1 MTLTASPT
9 LIASHRGGSLEAPEN
24 SPTSF
29 RHTAGLGVEQVEFD
43 IHPTADGHIVVIHD
57 ATLDRTTDGSGP
69 VAARTLAELRR
80 LAIRGTA
87 ADRIMTLPEVIEV
100 FRPTGIAL
108 RMEVKSDVEHQPYP
122 GLLAQALRLIDAAGM
137 RGRTV
142 VTSFLAPI
150 VAEAV
155 QAPGLLGRIWLV
167 APVVMDDAGLE
178 GVIAAAEAHA
188 IGHVGIR
195 ASRLDERVRDRLRDA
210 GLGVG
215 AWAVNDEASVRRM
228 LDLGVEVFTT
238 DIPTRALALRD
249 HRNKS

>member
-1 MTLTASPT
+1 MT

-29 RHTAGLGVEQVEFD
+29 RHTAGLAVEQVEFD
-43 IHPTADGHIVVIHD
+43 IHPTADGHIVVVHD
-57 ATLDRTTDGSGP
+57 ATLDRTTDGTGP

-80 LAIRGTA
+80 LTIAGTA

-108 RMEVKSDVEHQPYP
+108 RMEVKSDPAHQPYP
-122 GLLAQALRLIDAAGM
+122 GLLANALRLLDAAGM

-167 APVVMDDAGLE
+167 APGVMDDIGLE
-178 GVIAAAEAHA
+178 GVVAAAEAHA

-195 ASRLDERVRDRLRDA
+195 ASRLDARVLAHLRTA

-215 AWAVNDEASVRRM
+215 AWAVNDPDAVRRM
-228 LDLGVEVFTT
+228 LDLDVEVFTT
-238 DIPTRALALRD
+238 DIPAQALAIRAP
-249 HRNKS
+249 R

>member
-1 MTLTASPT
+1 LT

-43 IHPTADGHIVVIHD
+43 IHPTSDGHIVVIHD
-57 ATLDRTTDGSGP
+57 ATLERTTDGVGS

-80 LAIRGTA
+80 LVIKGTQT
-87 ADRIMTLPEVIEV
+87 DRIMTLPEVIEL
-100 FRPTGIAL
+100 FRPTGIGL

-122 GLLAQALRLIDAAGM
+122 GLLGQALRLLDAAGM

-142 VTSFLAPI
+142 LTSFLAPI
-150 VAEAV
+150 VGEAV
-155 QAPGLLGRIWLV
+155 QAPGLAGRIWLV
-167 APVVMDDAGLE
+167 APVVMDDCGLE
-178 GVIAAAEAHA
+178 GVVAAAEAHA

-195 ASRLDERVRDRLRDA
+195 ANRLDGRVLAHLRSA

-215 AWAVNDEASVRRM
+215 AWAVNDADSVRKV
-228 LDLGVEVFTT
+228 LALGVEVFTT
-238 DIPTRALALRD
+238 DIPTTALALRAG
-249 HRNKS
+249 

>member
-1 MTLTASPT
+1 VT

-29 RHTAGLGVEQVEFD
+29 RHTAGLAVEQVEFD
-43 IHPTADGHIVVIHD
+43 IHPTADGQIVVIHD
-57 ATLDRTTDGSGP
+57 ATLERTTNGAGP
-69 VAARTLAELRR
+69 VAARTLAELRN
-80 LAIRGTA
+80 LTIAGTA
-87 ADRIMTLPEVIEV
+87 ADRIMTLPEVVEV
-100 FRPTGIAL
+100 FRSTGIAL
-108 RMEVKSDVEHQPYP
+108 RMEVKSDVGHQSYS
-122 GLLAQALRLIDAAGM
+122 GLLDHALRLLDAAGM

-150 VAEAV
+150 VGEAM

-167 APVVMDDAGLE
+167 APVMMDDAGLE
-178 GVIAAAEAHA
+178 GVVAVAEAHG

-195 ASRLDERVRDRLRDA
+195 ANRLDGRVLAHLRAA

-215 AWAVNDEASVRRM
+215 AWAVNDADAVRRM

-238 DIPTRALALRD
+238 DIPTTALALRAE
-249 HRNKS
+249 RNKPLS

>member
-1 MTLTASPT
+1 VT

-29 RHTAGLGVEQVEFD
+29 RHTAGLAVEQVEFD

-57 ATLDRTTDGSGP
+57 ATLERTTDGQGP
-69 VAARTLAELRR
+69 VAARTLAELRK
-80 LAIRGTA
+80 LTIAGTA
-87 ADRIMTLPEVIEV
+87 SDRIMTLPEVIEL

-108 RMEVKSDVEHQPYP
+108 RMEVKSDVDHQPYP
-122 GLLAQALRLIDAAGM
+122 GLLAQALKLLDAAGM
-137 RGRTV
+137 RGRCV

-150 VAEAV
+150 VGEAV

-167 APVVMDDAGLE
+167 APVIMDDCGLE
-178 GVIAAAEAHA
+178 GVVAAAEAHA

-195 ASRLDERVRDRLRDA
+195 APLLDGRVLAHLRAA

-215 AWAVNDEASVRRM
+215 AWAVNDADSVRRM
-228 LDLGVEVFTT
+228 LELGVEVFTT
-238 DIPTRALALRD
+238 DIPTTALALRGA
-249 HRNKS
+249 

>member
-1 MTLTASPT
+1 MT

-57 ATLDRTTDGSGP
+57 ATLERTTDGHGK
-69 VAARTLAELRR
+69 VAALTLAQLRR
-80 LAIRGTA
+80 LVIKGTA

-108 RMEVKSDVEHQPYP
+108 RMEVKSDADHRPYP
-122 GLLAQALRLIDAAGM
+122 GLLAHALRLLDAAGM

-178 GVIAAAEAHA
+178 GVVAAAEAHA

-195 ASRLDERVRDRLRDA
+195 ANRLDARVLAHLRAA

-215 AWAVNDEASVRRM
+215 AWAVNDEDAVRWM
-228 LDLGVEVFTT
+228 LELGVEIFTT
-238 DIPTRALALRD
+238 DIPTRAVALRGSG
-249 HRNKS
+249 NNPIS

>member
-1 MTLTASPT
+1 MT

-29 RHTAGLGVEQVEFD
+29 RHTAGLAVDQVEFD
-43 IHPTADGHIVVIHD
+43 IHPTADGQIVVIHD
-57 ATLDRTTDGSGP
+57 ATLERTTDGQGP

-80 LAIRGTA
+80 LTIKGTV
-87 ADRIMTLPEVIEV
+87 ADRIMTLAEVVEL
-100 FRPTGIAL
+100 FRPTGIDL

-122 GLLAQALRLIDAAGM
+122 GLLTDALKLIDAAGM

-155 QAPGLLGRIWLV
+155 QAPGLAGRIWLV
-167 APVVMDDAGLE
+167 APMVMDDAGIE
-178 GVIAAAEAHA
+178 GVVAVAEAHA

-195 ASRLDERVRDRLRDA
+195 ANRLDGRVLAHLRAA

-215 AWAVNDEASVRRM
+215 AWAVNDADSVRRV
-228 LDLGVEVFTT
+228 LELGVEVFTT
-238 DIPTRALALRD
+238 DIPTVAVALRG
-249 HRNKS
+249 R

>member
-1 MTLTASPT
+1 MT

-29 RHTAGLGVEQVEFD
+29 RHTAALGVEQVEFD

-57 ATLDRTTDGSGP
+57 ATLERTTDGHGP
-69 VAARTLAELRR
+69 VAVRTLAELR
-80 LAIRGTA
+80 AVTIKGTE
-87 ADRIMTLPEVIEV
+87 ADRIMTLPEVVEV
-100 FRPTGIAL
+100 FRPTGIDL
-108 RMEVKSDVEHQPYP
+108 RMEVKSDVGHQPYP
-122 GLLAQALRLIDAAGM
+122 GLLGDALRLLDAAGM

-150 VAEAV
+150 VGEAV

-167 APVVMDDAGLE
+167 APVVMDDAGLD
-178 GVIAAAEAHA
+178 GVVAAAEAHA

-195 ASRLDERVRDRLRDA
+195 ANRLDGRVLAHLRAA

-215 AWAVNDEASVRRM
+215 AWAVNDEESVRRM

-238 DIPTRALALRD
+238 DVPTTALAMRKL
-249 HRNKS
+249 RNKPVT

>member
-1 MTLTASPT
+1 MT

-29 RHTAGLGVEQVEFD
+29 RHTAGLAVEQVEFD
-43 IHPTADGHIVVIHD
+43 IHPTADGQIVVIHD
-57 ATLDRTTDGSGP
+57 ATLERTTTGSGP
-69 VAARTLAELRR
+69 VAARTLAELR
-80 LAIRGTA
+80 AVTIKGTA
-87 ADRIMTLPEVIEV
+87 ADRIMTLPEVIEL
-100 FRPTGIAL
+100 FRPTGIGL
-108 RMEVKSDVEHQPYP
+108 RMEVKSDVEHLPYP
-122 GLLAQALRLIDAAGM
+122 GLLGQALRLLDAAGM

-178 GVIAAAEAHA
+178 GVVAVAEAHA

-195 ASRLDERVRDRLRDA
+195 ANRLDGRVLAHLRAA

-215 AWAVNDEASVRRM
+215 AWAVNDADAVRRM

-238 DIPTRALALRD
+238 DVPTMALVLRES
-249 HRNKS
+249 RNKPAS